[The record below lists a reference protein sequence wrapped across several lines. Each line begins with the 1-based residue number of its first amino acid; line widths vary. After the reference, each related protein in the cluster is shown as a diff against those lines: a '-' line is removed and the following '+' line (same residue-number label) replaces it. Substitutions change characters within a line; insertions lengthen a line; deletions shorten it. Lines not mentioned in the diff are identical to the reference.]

1 MSGSENKLMRI
12 KGEALIKRLGVRVI
26 ILRAGTFADLQK
38 GVEGTIGREAQ
49 AAFYEAGMRAGRGW
63 AKVRLKVWKEWKE
76 KGTTFIKKWGGF
88 HKSAGSGW
96 FKLKEANL
104 DFEKRNA
111 FIRITHSFIAEEYG
125 KSDAPVCHFLCG
137 YFVGVLQE
145 VFRKKLTC
153 EEVKC
158 TAKGDPY
165 CEFKIEEYT

>member
-1 MSGSENKLMRI
+1 MDGSEYELTRI
-12 KGEALIKRLGVRVI
+12 KGEARIKQLGVRVV

-49 AAFYEAGMRAGRGW
+49 AAFYEAGMRAGRGS
-63 AKVRLKVWKEWKE
+63 AKVQLKVWKER
-76 KGTTFIKKWGGF
+76 GMAFIKKWGGF

-145 VFRKKLTC
+145 VFKKKLTC

-165 CEFKIEEYT
+165 CEFKIKGYT